1 MNRQRPHPAET
12 AVSSARG
19 GEAGSAYIIV
29 LLVLVVLAIF
39 GIALSLITQTESQ
52 VGANER
58 TLNRTFYAGET
69 GIRRAVMRALV
80 KDDHTP
86 QSFYYTDSGEVFTGG
101 KLELGTH
108 VEVSAFHP
116 IQVSACNLCEINGED
131 TYSGKAYKKVTH
143 AVTSRA
149 TRFAT
154 LNAGGTKTPIAQKTI
169 SAMIAVEPYLASVTS
184 LATVNDPDE
193 LKKIK
198 F

>member
-1 MNRQRPHPAET
+1 MNRQRS
-12 AVSSARG
+12 VSAATRSR

-39 GIALSLITQTESQ
+39 GIALSLITQAESQ

-58 TLNRTFYAGET
+58 TINRTFYASDT
-69 GIRRAVMRALV
+69 GIQRAVMRALV

-86 QSFYYTDSGEVFTGG
+86 QSFFYTDSGQAFAGG
-101 KLELGTH
+101 KLELGTQ
-108 VEVSAFHP
+108 VDVSAFHP
-116 IQVSACNLCEINGED
+116 IQVSACNLCELNGEG
-131 TYSGKAYKKVTH
+131 TYSGKAYKRVTH

-154 LNAGGTKTPIAQKTI
+154 LNAGLNKTPIAQKTL
-169 SAMIAVEPYLASVTS
+169 SAMVTVEPYLASVTS
-184 LATVNDPDE
+184 LASVTDPAE
-193 LKKIK
+193 LAKIK

>member
-1 MNRQRPHPAET
+1 MNPQRPNPAAT
-12 AVSSARG
+12 ATR
-19 GEAGSAYIIV
+19 GEAGSAYIVV

-52 VGANER
+52 IGANER
-58 TLNRTFYAGET
+58 TINRAFYAGEA
-69 GIRRAVMRALV
+69 GIRRAIVRALV

-86 QSFYYTDSGEVFTGG
+86 QSFFYTDSGQAFVGG
-101 KLELGTH
+101 KLELGTQ
-108 VEVSAFHP
+108 VDVTAFHP
-116 IQVSACNLCEINGED
+116 IQVSACNLCEVNSED

-169 SAMIAVEPYLASVTS
+169 SAMIAVEPYMASVTS
-184 LATVNDPDE
+184 LATVNDPAE
-193 LKKIK
+193 LAKIK

>member
-1 MNRQRPHPAET
+1 MNRQRPVP
-12 AVSSARG
+12 AVSPAR
-19 GEAGSAYIIV
+19 GEAGSAYIVV

-52 VGANER
+52 IGANER
-58 TLNRTFYAGET
+58 TLNRTFYASEA

-86 QSFYYTDSGEVFTGG
+86 QSFFYTDSGQAFAGG
-101 KLELGTH
+101 KLELGTQ
-108 VEVSAFHP
+108 VDVSAFHP

-131 TYSGKAYKKVTH
+131 TYSGKAYKKVVH

-154 LNAGGTKTPIAQKTI
+154 LNAGGVKTPIAQKTI
-169 SAMIAVEPYLASVTS
+169 SAMITAEPYLASVTS
-184 LATVNDPDE
+184 LATVNDPAE
-193 LKKIK
+193 LAKIK